1 MRRVLACVLACLVG
15 LEPAAAWAR
24 QGVAA
29 AGNRPDSRPP
39 TASQSDVAQLTPS
52 VESLGMSFD
61 RIKRELRILP
71 PSTAKSAI
79 KLEYY
84 VEVQGLMPPL
94 PLFRPGELTTG
105 PVPYGAPTHWD
116 MMDHVTPLAFKT
128 GTVPISSL
136 AIMGIAKLIQWEAQ
150 RAREE
155 RRAKERQA
163 AIDAERE
170 RQKRLRESLVA
181 SPPK

>member
-1 MRRVLACVLACLVG
+1 MRRVLACLLACLVG
-15 LEPAAAWAR
+15 LQPAVVGAQQGSAPGTAATQALPAPAPA
-24 QGVAA
+24 V
-29 AGNRPDSRPP
+29 
-39 TASQSDVAQLTPS
+39 PS

-71 PSTAKSAI
+71 PSTVNSPL

-84 VEVQGLMPPL
+84 VEVQGLMPAL

-105 PVPYGAPTHWD
+105 PVPLGAPTHRD
-116 MMDHVTPLAFKT
+116 MIDHVTPLAFKS
-128 GTVPISSL
+128 GTVPVSSL
-136 AIMGIAKLIQWEAQ
+136 AIMGIVKLLQWEAQ

-155 RRAKERQA
+155 RREKDRLASIE
-163 AIDAERE
+163 AERE
-170 RQKRLRESLVA
+170 RQRRLKDSLVV

>member
-1 MRRVLACVLACLVG
+1 MRRVLATVLACLVG
-15 LEPAAAWAR
+15 LQPAAVGAR
-24 QGVAA
+24 QGSTPGAA
-29 AGNRPDSRPP
+29 A
-39 TASQSDVAQLTPS
+39 AQTQPAPAHAVPS

-71 PSTAKSAI
+71 PSTVKSPL

-84 VEVQGLMPPL
+84 VEVQGLMPAL

-105 PVPYGAPTHWD
+105 PVPLGAPTHWD
-116 MMDHVTPLAFKT
+116 MMDHVTPQAFKSPT
-128 GTVPISSL
+128 IPVSAI
-136 AIMGIAKLIQWEAQ
+136 AIMGIQMLLQWEVA

-155 RRAKERQA
+155 RLAKKRQA
-163 AIDAERE
+163 EIDEERE
-170 RQKRLRESLVA
+170 RQRRLKDSLVV